1 MARYAHVIDGDS
13 RRRARIFSD
22 LRARDVHAEI
32 YESLEEFRQTKPN
45 NGFLF
50 AADDKANHSPAEI
63 VRTLNANGTAL
74 PLVVYANQPTTEM
87 VVSAMLSG
95 ALDYLEWPFNLDRL
109 DLAFQRMDAEGEQ
122 LQGRAHRRFAAT
134 IKVRKLTRRERDVL
148 LQIARGL
155 SNRQIADALRISY
168 RTVEIH
174 RANMMHK
181 LNAQTA
187 ADAARIALY
196 AGLDEDY

>member
-1 MARYAHVIDGDS
+1 
-13 RRRARIFSD
+13 
-22 LRARDVHAEI
+22 
-32 YESLEEFRQTKPN
+32 
-45 NGFLF
+45 
-50 AADDKANHSPAEI
+50 
-63 VRTLNANGTAL
+63 
-74 PLVVYANQPTTEM
+74 M

-95 ALDYLEWPFNLDRL
+95 ALDYLEWPFDLSRL
-109 DLAFQRMDAEGEQ
+109 DLAFRRMDAEGEL
-122 LQGRAHRRFAAT
+122 LQGRTHRRFAAT

-148 LQIARGL
+148 IHLARGL
-155 SNRQIADALRISY
+155 ANKQIADTLRISY

-174 RANMMHK
+174 RANLMHK

>member
-1 MARYAHVIDGDS
+1 MARFAHVIDTDV

-32 YESLEEFRQTKPN
+32 YESLEEFRETKPG

-50 AADDKANHSPAEI
+50 AADDDANRSPAEI
-63 VRTLNANGTAL
+63 AQMLQANGRAL
-74 PLVVYANQPTTEM
+74 PFVVYSHQPTTEM

-95 ALDYLEWPFNLDRL
+95 ALDYLEWPFDLSRL
-109 DLAFQRMDAEGEQ
+109 DLAFRRMDAEGEL
-122 LQGRAHRRFAAT
+122 LQGRTHRRFAAT

-148 LQIARGL
+148 IHLARGL
-155 SNRQIADALRISY
+155 ANKQIADTLRISY

-174 RANMMHK
+174 RANLMHK